1 MTKRPKARK
10 LLNRA
15 MMQSAAKLHY
25 IEGLSQLEVS
35 RRMEVSTATVSRL
48 LGLAR
53 EEGIVRIEVV
63 ELDGTDELQDRL
75 SAALG
80 LKTVRVTEGGKMA
93 LGAQAGSL
101 LLEAGL
107 APGGVVAI
115 GWGRTVQSVIAA
127 GLPGLPGVMVVP
139 TTGGLNETASHFQI
153 NEFVRMAAEQ
163 MGGKPQFLHAPS
175 VVSPE
180 LHEVLIRDP
189 GTARLIGHWDCVG
202 AAILGVGSI
211 QRGSS
216 IGASTGFE
224 PEDAQR
230 VAGDVVRHYFD
241 AEGHEIP
248 WPGQKYLMSI
258 SRAQLRRVSMS
269 IGVATGPE
277 KAGAIIGAVRSGM
290 INALVTDNRTAG
302 HILEALE

>member
-1 MTKRPKARK
+1 MAKRPRARK

-25 IEGLSQLEVS
+25 VEGLSQLEVS

-63 ELDGTDELQDRL
+63 ELDEADDLQDRL

-80 LKTVRVTEGGKMA
+80 LKAVRVTEGGRTA
-93 LGAQAGSL
+93 LGAQTGSL

-107 APGGVVAI
+107 APGRVIAV

-127 GLPGLPGVMVVP
+127 GLPSLPGVLVVP
-139 TTGGLNETASHFQI
+139 ATGGLNETASHFQI

-163 MGGKPQFLHAPS
+163 MGGSPQLLHAPS

-189 GTARLIGHWDCVG
+189 GTAQLIGYWDCVG
-202 AAILGVGSI
+202 AAILGVGSF
-211 QRGSS
+211 QHG
-216 IGASTGFE
+216 STGAGIGFD
-224 PEDAQR
+224 PEYAGQ
-230 VAGDVVRHYFD
+230 VVGDVVRHYFD
-241 AEGHEIP
+241 ADGHEIP
-248 WPGQKYLMSI
+248 WPGQKHLMSI
-258 SRAQLRRVSMS
+258 SRAQLRRIPLS
-269 IGVATGPE
+269 IAVATGWE
-277 KAGAIIGAVRSGM
+277 KTDAIIGAVRSGI
-290 INALVTDNRTAG
+290 INALVTDSWTAG